1 MSAQIQTIS
10 GSNAHKLHI
19 ISKAE
24 TRRGRRSDVEVRR
37 IPVAPI
43 TPEAISYALQTSLAW
58 DTMLEI
64 FMEVIQTAIE
74 VDGLV
79 YYFAEDE
86 LHYKTGASRHHALMY
101 NLSLNGESLGELSLS
116 RRKRF
121 SEEEMETL
129 ENLLRG
135 LVYPLRNALLYQRAL
150 RSAFKDP
157 LTGVNNRAALD
168 QAMQREYDLARR
180 NESPL
185 SLLMLDIDHFKKIND
200 EHGHSAGDQALKCF
214 ADCLLDCARGSDI
227 VYRYGGEEFVVLL
240 NNTDVEGARLLAERI
255 RQAIEEI
262 KCEGFG
268 ADFTMTVS
276 AGVAALKADEDMN
289 TLLQRADTAL
299 YQAKLGGRNRV
310 EVSA

>member
-10 GSNAHKLHI
+10 GANAQKLHI

-24 TRRGRRSDVEVRR
+24 TRRGRSSDVEVRR
-37 IPVAPI
+37 IPVAPV
-43 TPEAISYALQTSLAW
+43 TPEAISAALQTSLAW
-58 DTMLEI
+58 DTVLEI
-64 FMEVIQTAIE
+64 FREAIQPAVE
-74 VDGLV
+74 VDSLV

-86 LHYKTGASRHHALMY
+86 LHYKSGTGRHHALMY
-101 NLSLNGESLGELSLS
+101 SLSLNGESLGELSLS

-121 SEEEMETL
+121 SEEEMAIL
-129 ENLLRG
+129 EDLLRG

-150 RSAFKDP
+150 RSAFRDP

-200 EHGHSAGDQALKCF
+200 EHGHSAGDHALKCF
-214 ADCLLDCARGSDI
+214 AECLLDCARGSDI
-227 VYRYGGEEFVVLL
+227 VYRYGGEEFVILL
-240 NNTDVEGARLLAERI
+240 NNTDVEGARLLAERV
-255 RQAIEEI
+255 RQAVAEIE
-262 KCEGFG
+262 CEGFG
-268 ADFTMTVS
+268 AGFTMTVS
-276 AGVAALKADEDMN
+276 AGVAALKDGEDMN
-289 TLLQRADTAL
+289 ALLQRADGAL

-310 EVSA
+310 EVAV